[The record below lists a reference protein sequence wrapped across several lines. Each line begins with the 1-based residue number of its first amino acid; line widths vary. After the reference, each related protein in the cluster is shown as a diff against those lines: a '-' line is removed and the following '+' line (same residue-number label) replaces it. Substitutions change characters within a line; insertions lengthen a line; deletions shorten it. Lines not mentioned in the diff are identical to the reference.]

1 MSGWGIT
8 SDSQIRAQA
17 AYDRKNTSR
26 LSMKLNKKT
35 DRDIIEW
42 IRKQK
47 SMQGTIKKM
56 IRNEIARENL
66 SGQNT

>member
-26 LSMKLNKKT
+26 LSMKLNNKT

-47 SMQGTIKKM
+47 SMQGTIKKL

>member
-1 MSGWGIT
+1 MSGWGVT

-26 LSMKLNKKT
+26 LSMKLNNKT
-35 DRDIIEW
+35 DKDIIEW

-47 SMQGTIKKM
+47 SMQGTIKKL

>member
-26 LSMKLNKKT
+26 LSMKLNNKT
-35 DRDIIEW
+35 DKDIIEW
-42 IRKQK
+42 IRNQK
-47 SMQGTIKKM
+47 SMQGTIKKL

-66 SGQNT
+66 SGQST